1 VTNMTLPISDTRP
14 RVAKIFVTEL
24 PMRRMGDRTD
34 LKGACVYFLRGTSG
48 YHTGNDLLV
57 TGEYM
62 QDERER
68 NEEVLLI

>member
-1 VTNMTLPISDTRP
+1 MP
-14 RVAKIFVTEL
+14 
-24 PMRRMGDRTD
+24 RMGDRTD